1 VRRMLGIAS
10 LALLVFASACADDGT
25 DSAGD
30 ESPKDGPTI
39 VIGSADFTESI
50 VLAEIYAQGLEAKGY
65 EVDKKLN
72 IGAREIYIP
81 ELEKGTID
89 LFPEYTGSLLSYLS
103 SQKETPSPDSDKT
116 YEAAQ
121 EQLGDKP
128 ITLLEYAPAQDKDG
142 IVTNS
147 ETASDLDLEKISDL
161 EEHAADLVFGGPP
174 ECRERQACL
183 KGLADVYGIEFKE
196 FKSLKP
202 GQPVV
207 QALKANEIQVA
218 NIFTT
223 DSSIVANDFVLLEDD
238 KGPIAGAE
246 NIVPAVLDEI
256 IEAYGEGFEADV
268 NAITAKI
275 TTEKLLELNGRVDI
289 DKDDPDDVAGSFLRD
304 NDLI

>member
-1 VRRMLGIAS
+1 MRRMLYVAS
-10 LALLVFASACADDGT
+10 IALLLVASACT
-25 DSAGD
+25 DTGGEDTAGD
-30 ESPKDGPTI
+30 VTKDGPTI
-39 VIGSADFTESI
+39 VVGSADFTESI
-50 VLAEIYAQGLEAKGY
+50 ILAEIYAQGLEAKGY
-65 EVDKKLN
+65 DVDTKLN

-89 LFPEYTGSLLSYLS
+89 VFPEYTGSLLSYLS
-103 SQKETPSPDSDKT
+103 SQKETPSPDSDTT
-116 YEAAQ
+116 YEAAD
-121 EQLGDKP
+121 EALGEKR

-147 ETASDLDLEKISDL
+147 ETAKDLDLEKISDL
-161 EEHAADLVFGGPP
+161 EEHASDLVFGGPP

-246 NIVPAVLDEI
+246 NVVPAVLDEVLA
-256 IEAYGEGFEADV
+256 AYDTLEADL

-275 TTEKLLELNGRVDI
+275 TTEQLLQLNGRVDI
-289 DKDDPDDVAGSFLRD
+289 DKDDPDDVAASFLRD